1 MSRITPSVLAVVTS
15 VLLLTVPAAASAEAE
30 SGDGTYCV
38 RLLGSIAYC
47 ISYQ

>member
-1 MSRITPSVLAVVTS
+1 MSRITPIVLAVVTS
-15 VLLLTVPAAASAEAE
+15 VLLLPIPAAASTAAE
-30 SGDGTYCV
+30 SSDGTYCV